1 MRKTITVGRVKGSMI
16 YTGVNPESIQ
26 NPLDNDLYFHT
37 QEYKFYCYN
46 DGSWNEVSDLREY
59 VINTLNKDLEE
70 KKVLENINE
79 LQQETIDI
87 NNRIDQVEQTKA
99 DLSYVKTQDDEIKR
113 VKADVDYVDN
123 ELLMLIEDVADLYS
137 TKADLS
143 YVKTQDDEIKRV
155 KADVD
160 YVDNEISIL
169 IDDVADLYS
178 TKADTQYVNEKFNQI
193 LGEGATE
200 TLDTIAEISK
210 ALEEHNDEYD
220 SLLAVVGN
228 KADKNEVPTKLSDLK
243 IDIEVGGVD
252 EEEVMEIVEENG
264 EEVEDIEL
272 LEIEDIDLSEVQ
284 AEYSIGTSSNYD
296 ATNDN
301 QIVTTKAVK
310 SIVDAVANVLQVN
323 IDDKADKTSIP
334 TALSQLNNDS
344 NFITKTVNDLQN
356 YYKKT
361 EVNDLISTIPTMNLL
376 VVSTLPTT
384 NISTSTI
391 YLVPYG
397 NEYEE
402 FIYIN
407 SAWEMLGTTKI
418 NISDYA
424 TKEYVDS
431 KIESSITSALEGDY

>member
-1 MRKTITVGRVKGSMI
+1 MANNIFEKDHKILYNSVPDQRLTYANQLTVK
-16 YTGVNPESIQ
+16 NW
-26 NPLDNDLYFHT
+26 NDIINILKVQANINADYLEKLHT
-37 QEYKFYCYN
+37 WFIGNYDPTKSFE
-46 DGSWNEVSDLREY
+46 
-59 VINTLNKDLEE
+59 
-70 KKVLENINE
+70 ENIISIPEDKNFAEYILE
-79 LQQETIDI
+79 LIEAAESELERLNQIKADTQYVDVADEEISR
-87 NNRIDQVEQTKA
+87 RIDQSNLNISTNTQNVNRLIEHVTSINNSITHLLNRVGDVEQ
-99 DLSYVKTQDDEIKR
+99 
-113 VKADVDYVDN
+113 
-123 ELLMLIEDVADLYS
+123 

-252 EEEVMEIVEENG
+252 EEKVMEIVEENG

-272 LEIEDIDLSEVQ
+272 LETEDIDLLEIQ

-296 ATNDN
+296 ETSDT
-301 QIVTTKAVK
+301 QLVTAKAVK
-310 SIVDAVANVLQVN
+310 SIVDAVS
-323 IDDKADKTSIP
+323 T
-334 TALSQLNNDS
+334 LNN
-344 NFITKTVNDLQN
+344 
-356 YYKKT
+356 YYNKT
-361 EVNDLISTIPTMNLL
+361 EVNDLINTIPTMNLL
-376 VVSTLPTT
+376 VVSALPTT
-384 NISTSTI
+384 DINTNTI
-391 YLVPYG
+391 YLVPYE

-402 FIYIN
+402 YVYIN
-407 SAWEMLGTTKI
+407 NRWEMLGTTKI
-418 NISDYA
+418 NISEYA
-424 TKEYVDS
+424 TKAYVDSVVDS
-431 KIESSITSALEGDY
+431 KIESSITTALEGDY

>member
-16 YTGVNPESIQ
+16 YTGVNPESVQ

-46 DGSWNEVSDLREY
+46 NGSWNEVTDLKEHVERALIEE
-59 VINTLNKDLEE
+59 LEE
-70 KKVLENINE
+70 KKVLENIEE

-99 DLSYVKTQDDEIKR
+99 DLSYVKTQDEEIKR
-113 VKADVDYVDN
+113 VKAD
-123 ELLMLIEDVADLYS
+123 I
-137 TKADLS
+137 
-143 YVKTQDDEIKRV
+143 
-155 KADVD
+155 D
-160 YVDNEISIL
+160 YVDNEILIL
-169 IDDVADLYS
+169 TDDVADLYS
-178 TKADTQYVNEKFNQI
+178 TKANTQYVNEKFNQI

-264 EEVEDIEL
+264 EEVEAIDL
-272 LEIEDIDLSEVQ
+272 LEIQ

-296 ATNDN
+296 ETNDN

-344 NFITKTVNDLQN
+344 NFITNAVSTLKN
-356 YYKKT
+356 YYNKT
-361 EVNDLISTIPTMNLL
+361 EVNDLINT
-376 VVSTLPTT
+376 
-384 NISTSTI
+384 
-391 YLVPYG
+391 
-397 NEYEE
+397 
-402 FIYIN
+402 
-407 SAWEMLGTTKI
+407 AK
-418 NISDYA
+418 A
-424 TKEYVDS
+424 YVDS
-431 KIESSITSALEGDY
+431 KIESSITTALEGDY